1 MDFRWVSALFHPAAF
16 LPLDVAVPTGRE
28 FYFTH
33 LTPGNHEHLLL
44 NGDTREHRLSA
55 SRLKKKKDLVL
66 FLRGCLFLYTSWLK
80 PNSAISTYNEQ
91 LAN

>member
-28 FYFTH
+28 FYFTC

-44 NGDTREHRLSA
+44 NGDTREHRLST
-55 SRLKKKKDLVL
+55 SRLKKKKQFYFSEAVY
-66 FLRGCLFLYTSWLK
+66 FYIHHG
-80 PNSAISTYNEQ
+80 
-91 LAN
+91 

>member
-33 LTPGNHEHLLL
+33 LTPGNHEDLLL

-55 SRLKKKKDLVL
+55 SRLKKKRPSFISLRL
-66 FLRGCLFLYTSWLK
+66 FIFIYIMAKT
-80 PNSAISTYNEQ
+80 
-91 LAN
+91 